1 MSERSEKERRILRMA
16 DELRKEVD
24 TLEDLAGT
32 GHGHMELTL
41 EWSGDRWGEPDL
53 ALVWKKDRTWT
64 TRYPIP
70 RENTETETTER
81 RLKMSIETL
90 DEQDSH
96 AKEMARVRMDELDR
110 QERLLGERCMSLA
123 PKTED
128 GDVDYNAAP
137 DAETMARQGETRSS
151 IRQII
156 ARRDSIKNELASPS
170 VPATS

>member
-1 MSERSEKERRILRMA
+1 
-16 DELRKEVD
+16 
-24 TLEDLAGT
+24 
-32 GHGHMELTL
+32 
-41 EWSGDRWGEPDL
+41 
-53 ALVWKKDRTWT
+53 
-64 TRYPIP
+64 
-70 RENTETETTER
+70 
-81 RLKMSIETL
+81 MSIETL

-156 ARRDSIKNELASPS
+156 ARRDRIKNEQSPPS